1 MPATRAAHADSDTRA
16 DHVRSRETV
25 TNAHEMMEN
34 DVQILLVEDN
44 PGDAQLVRQWLREAG
59 RLPGELIVAD
69 RVAKAREIL
78 ASTSIDVILLDLGLP
93 DSQGVDTVFQ
103 IYLAAPGIPIIV
115 LTGLDDQ
122 SVALEALKAGAQ
134 DYLIKGRLDGALLA
148 RAIRYGIERKRLE
161 ADRERLRERLEAEHE
176 RLRFLADAGIVL
188 AASLDFE
195 ETLASVAKLA
205 VEFLADYCVIDIVEE
220 DGEIRRLQVAH
231 SDPEMAEV
239 ADQLLRFPLDRSRPH
254 LVSAA
259 LDDHEARVVREITDE
274 VLRSVAQNEEHL
286 QILRKLNPVSYIA
299 VPLLARDRLLG
310 TLLFVSCSH
319 RYSDGEMRLAEEL
332 ARRAALAV
340 DDARLYRRAQDVI
353 RARDEVLR
361 IVSHDLRNPL
371 STISMS
377 AEILMDENVNF
388 NEEQKLRQLRIVLR
402 SAERMNRLIGDL
414 LDVSRIEAGQLSL
427 DEAYHSP
434 ERLVTEA
441 VDLHQAQATAKALT
455 ITSEVQADL
464 PPVLADRDR
473 VLQVLA
479 NLIGNSI
486 KFTPEGGA
494 ITVSA
499 EPSGDAVLFAV
510 RDTGPGI
517 PPDQL
522 ANLFRPFWQGRRGG
536 RDGAGLGLAVSKG
549 IVEAHGGTIAAES
562 EVGVGTKIFFTLKP
576 GSERR
581 GVAGDGVV
589 SGASA
594 IV

>member
-1 MPATRAAHADSDTRA
+1 MTAT
-16 DHVRSRETV
+16 
-25 TNAHEMMEN
+25 

-44 PGDAQLVRQWLREAG
+44 AGDAQLVREWLRDTG
-59 RLPGELIVAD
+59 WLPGELIVAD
-69 RVAKAREIL
+69 RLARAREIL
-78 ASTSIDVILLDLGLP
+78 ATRSIDVVLLDLSLP
-93 DSQGVDTVFQ
+93 DSSGVDTVLQ
-103 IYLAAPGIPIIV
+103 IYLAAPGVPIIV

-122 SVALEALKAGAQ
+122 TAALEALKAGAQ
-134 DYLIKGRLDGALLA
+134 DYLIKGRMDGALLA

-161 ADRERLRERLEAEHE
+161 VDRERLRERLEAEHE

-205 VEFLADYCVIDIVEE
+205 VQFLADYCVIDIVEE

-231 SDPEMAEV
+231 SDPAMAEI

-259 LDDHEARVVREITDE
+259 LNDNQATIVREITDE
-274 VLRSVAQNEEHL
+274 VLQSVAQNEEHL
-286 QILRKLNPVSYIA
+286 RILRALKPVSYIA
-299 VPLLARDRLLG
+299 VPLLARDHLLG

-319 RYSDGEMRLAEEL
+319 TYTDNEMRLAEEL

-377 AEILMDENVNF
+377 AEILMDEHINF
-388 NEEQKLRQLRIVLR
+388 SEEQKLRQLRIVLR

-427 DEAYHSP
+427 DASHHAP
-434 ERLVTEA
+434 ERLVGEA
-441 VDLHQAQATAKALT
+441 IDLHQAQAIAKTLT
-455 ITSEVQADL
+455 ISGQVEAEL

-473 VLQVLA
+473 VLQVLS
-479 NLIGNSI
+479 NLIGNAI
-486 KFTPEGGA
+486 KFTPEGGS
-494 ITVSA
+494 IIVSA
-499 EPSGDAVLFAV
+499 ESSGDAIQFAV

-522 ANLFRPFWQGRRGG
+522 SNLFRPFWQGRRGG

-549 IVEAHGGTIAAES
+549 IVEAHGGTISAES
-562 EVGVGTKIFFTLKP
+562 EVGVGTKVSFTLP
-576 GSERR
+576 PASERR
-581 GVAGDGVV
+581 GTGP
-589 SGASA
+589 
-594 IV
+594 

>member
-1 MPATRAAHADSDTRA
+1 MTDT
-16 DHVRSRETV
+16 
-25 TNAHEMMEN
+25 
-34 DVQILLVEDN
+34 DVHILLVEDN
-44 PGDAQLVRQWLREAG
+44 AGDALLIREWLRDAG
-59 RLPGELIVAD
+59 WLPGKLIVAD
-69 RVAKAREIL
+69 RVASAREVL
-78 ASTSIDVILLDLGLP
+78 ATATIDVILLDLNLP
-93 DSQGVDTVFQ
+93 DSDGVDTVLQ
-103 IYLAAPGIPIIV
+103 IYLAAPQVPIIV

-122 SVALEALKAGAQ
+122 TAALGALKAGAQ
-134 DYLIKGRLDGALLA
+134 DYLIKGRMDGALLA

-176 RLRFLADAGIVL
+176 RLRFLANAGVVL
-188 AASLDFE
+188 AASIDFE
-195 ETLASVAKLA
+195 ETLASVASLA

-231 SDPEMAEV
+231 SNPEMADI
-239 ADQLLRFPLDRSRPH
+239 ADQLLRFPLDRNRPH

-259 LDDHEARVVREITDE
+259 LDNRQATIVREITDE
-274 VLRSVAQNEEHL
+274 VLQSVAQNEEHL
-286 QILRKLNPVSYIA
+286 RILRALDPISYIA

-319 RYSDGEMRLAEEL
+319 SYSDGEMRLAEEL

-377 AEILMDENVNF
+377 AEILMDENMSF
-388 NEEQKLRQLRIVLR
+388 TEEQKLRQLRIVLR

-427 DEAYHSP
+427 DASYHAP
-434 ERLVTEA
+434 ERLVGEA
-441 VDLHQAQATAKALT
+441 IDLHQAQATAKVLS
-455 ITSEVQADL
+455 ISGQVEDGL

-473 VLQVLA
+473 ILQVLA
-479 NLIGNSI
+479 NLIGNAI
-486 KFTPEGGA
+486 KFTPEGGT
-494 ITVSA
+494 ISVTA
-499 EPSGDAVLFAV
+499 ENAGDEVRFAV

-517 PPDQL
+517 PPEQL
-522 ANLFRPFWQGRRGG
+522 SNLFRPFWQGRRGG

-549 IVEAHGGTIAAES
+549 IVEAHGGTISAES
-562 EVGVGTKIFFTLKP
+562 EVGTGTKVSFTLKP
-576 GSERR
+576 ASERR
-581 GVAGDGVV
+581 GN
-589 SGASA
+589 
-594 IV
+594 